1 MAKLEQW
8 KPENV
13 QAQQGPAM
21 TPREEFAEAMRS
33 AGLFTGSNAQGDHPI
48 MDGKRHRVPVEGGK
62 KGTLDG
68 FYVGHLDG
76 HPAGRIINNKT
87 GTDITWKSK
96 GYDLSDQEKAKPP
109 IRRAPCGERGSK

>member
-1 MAKLEQW
+1 MSTDFIAALAAGTSFTQAVAGAEWDKVAKSWYAGPKADMEKLARW

-21 TPREEFAEAMRS
+21 TPREEFAETMRS

-48 MDGKRHRVPVEGGK
+48 MDGMRHRVPVEGGK

-68 FYVGHLDG
+68 F
-76 HPAGRIINNKT
+76 
-87 GTDITWKSK
+87 
-96 GYDLSDQEKAKPP
+96 
-109 IRRAPCGERGSK
+109 

>member
-48 MDGKRHRVPVEGGK
+48 MDGKRHRVPVEGGQ

-68 FYVGHLDG
+68 FYVGNLDR
-76 HPAGRIINNKT
+76 HPAGRINTKKN
-87 GTDITWKSK
+87 GTDITRK
-96 GYDLSDQEKAKPP
+96 
-109 IRRAPCGERGSK
+109 RRNKNAQVTKR